1 MIGLLLQP
9 DLGLHFLPRL
19 ICSKGLD
26 HYGYYNVVLQA
37 VGQSASYAPS
47 EQISDYYDAVMGDD
61 AYTASVD
68 IDDLVR
74 IADSGS
80 DVSGGLISQIDW
92 DEVENLIADVS

>member
-1 MIGLLLQP
+1 MS
-9 DLGLHFLPRL
+9 DLVVNPEDRFFMTRL
-19 ICSKGLD
+19 N
-26 HYGYYNVVLQA
+26 YNFIFQA

-92 DEVENLIADVS
+92 DEVENLIADVSYN